1 MIKKSDDLSI
11 TNISLIEGILQMMK
25 RDPSYLLDF
34 LETSEP
40 ASLFNFMNELP
51 SFYFDY
57 TEIKDYAN
65 FLELFFSRKYEKGGF
80 VDYKKNIVFTLMIR
94 TFETCTTVSFGNQI
108 AFPSRRELLKSWFR
122 ISRNFKL
129 WRKTSKPTRKP

>member
-80 VDYKKNIVFTLMIR
+80 VDYKKNIVFTFLIR
-94 TFETCTTVSFGNQI
+94 TFETCTIVSFGNQI
-108 AFPSRRELLKSWFR
+108 AFHSHRES
-122 ISRNFKL
+122 
-129 WRKTSKPTRKP
+129 